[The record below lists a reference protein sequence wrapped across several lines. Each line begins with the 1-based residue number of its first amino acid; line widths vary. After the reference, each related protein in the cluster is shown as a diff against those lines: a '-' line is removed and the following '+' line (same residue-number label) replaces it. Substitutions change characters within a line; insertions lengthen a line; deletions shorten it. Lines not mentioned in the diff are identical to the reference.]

1 MKINLDEV
9 HTFEM
14 SIASECF
21 SPRHLQVNKQ
31 LNCVVRYD
39 PNSGESS
46 CYYQV
51 LNFDKSVCVTPY
63 LSVAVEKFGAI

>member
-1 MKINLDEV
+1 MNINLNEV

-14 SIASECF
+14 LIASVSGMSE
-21 SPRHLQVNKQ
+21 NKQ

-39 PNSGESS
+39 PNTGESS

-51 LNFDKSVCVTPY
+51 LNFDKSVCATPY